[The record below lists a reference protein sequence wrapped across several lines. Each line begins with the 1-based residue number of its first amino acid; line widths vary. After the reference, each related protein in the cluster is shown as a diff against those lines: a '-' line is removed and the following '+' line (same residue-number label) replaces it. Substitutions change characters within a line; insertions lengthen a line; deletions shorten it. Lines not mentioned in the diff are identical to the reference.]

1 MPDLQRFML
10 RASQKAVNLWCDPKA
25 RLILTA
31 NFLIVVGSGITWIAV
46 PWLLIHESN
55 GDAIYGLSSSAL
67 TLLVF
72 VLLPVLGKAIDRN
85 SRKKVVLIYYIFAIT
100 ANLVVVSM
108 IMLQGRVEAWHLVV
122 TMSFG
127 SLGVSLYYPA
137 QFALNQ
143 EVLTKDQYR
152 ALSGALEVQWQTGAM
167 IAGAAASFLITR
179 VPLIAILLF
188 DCCTFL
194 AAFIVMSFVPYSRN
208 PKLGAN
214 TGSALKLTKEGL
226 VYLKRRPRLS
236 LVLFGSLLPFLG
248 VMVCI
253 YLLPVFV
260 SETLRAG
267 PEIYGFGEVCY
278 SLGAVLAGLTVPALS
293 GRIGLVR
300 TLLLTVGCYT
310 VAVVVNPLVATI
322 PVLLTSLVLQG
333 WGNAGSRV
341 ARSTVA
347 LETVPNELIGRV
359 NLFYS
364 AMERLFRSI
373 FLAVVTGQVA
383 NSGARSGYWTISAIG
398 LSGWIMILFCR
409 RFRRRPVIEVASS
422 ERAA

>member
-1 MPDLQRFML
+1 M
-10 RASQKAVNLWCDPKA
+10 AVNLWHDRKA

-31 NFLIVVGSGITWIAV
+31 NFLLVVGSGITWIAV
-46 PWLLIHESN
+46 PWLLIHEPN
-55 GDAIYGLSSSAL
+55 GYAIYGLSSSAL

-72 VLLPVLGKAIDRN
+72 LLLPVLGKVIDRN
-85 SRKKVVLIYYIFAIT
+85 SRKKVVLVYYLFGIA
-100 ANLVVVSM
+100 ANLVVISM
-108 IMLQGRVEAWHLVV
+108 IILQGRVEPWHLVAA
-122 TMSFG
+122 MSFG

-167 IAGAAASFLITR
+167 VAGAAASFLVTR
-179 VPLIAILLF
+179 IPLIAILLF

-194 AAFIVMSFVPYSRN
+194 AAFIVMAFIPYSRN
-208 PKLGAN
+208 PKLDAN
-214 TGSALKLTKEGL
+214 SGSALKLTMEGL
-226 VYLKRRPRLS
+226 IYLKRRPRLS
-236 LVLFGSLLPFLG
+236 LVLFGSFLPFLG

-253 YLLPVFV
+253 YLMPVFV

-267 PEIYGFGEVCY
+267 PEIYGFAEVCY
-278 SLGAVLAGLTVPALS
+278 SLGAVLAGLTIPGLS
-293 GRIGLVR
+293 TRIGLMR

-310 VAVVVNPLVATI
+310 VAVMVNPLFAAI
-322 PVLLTSLVLQG
+322 PVLLASLVLQG

-347 LETVPNELIGRV
+347 LETVPNELMGRV

-364 AMERLFRSI
+364 AAERLLRSI
-373 FLAVVTGQVA
+373 FLVVVTGQVA
-383 NSGARSGYWTISAIG
+383 DSGPRSGYWTISAIG
-398 LSGWIMILFCR
+398 LSGWVMILFSR
-409 RFRRRPVIEVASS
+409 RFRRDPVIAITRR